1 MSWRKNIDKLK
12 TFLFKDNNQ
21 PPQNGKSISAELF
34 FNLSQMIFH
43 SAEEFFTYT
52 KHNKT
57 DIYLFSKKH
66 TTIKKRKDGRYTR
79 IQP

>member
-1 MSWRKNIDKLK
+1 
-12 TFLFKDNNQ
+12 
-21 PPQNGKSISAELF
+21 
-34 FNLSQMIFH
+34 MIFH

-66 TTIKKRKDGRYTR
+66 TTIKKRKDGRYINTQIIKKRR
-79 IQP
+79 IPPKKEVYGDILYDCVRNVQTEKG